1 MAGSLSSRSTPMH
14 EAGLR
19 SRAARAV
26 KPRPGMNST
35 TSSEAPKSG
44 RACISCVG
52 SRPPGCDTRLAHLRP
67 AASTRVSC
75 SDPGLHQ
82 AASHRD
88 FRMQDPYIFL
98 KIFIEAGIKYA
109 LCRNKQFDRF
119 CRGTELIGSIG
130 EPCASSPENGTTGA
144 VPEPPT
150 KRQDVPTHPCGVRP
164 TNPSE
169 VRRSLRTMFGRLV
182 MDLSVFRPRLHCAGA
197 KSPCATARPAYGP
210 GHAVMVDHSR
220 TPAPSPP
227 PCAAARSPDPR
238 RAGRPSCLPPR
249 C

>member
-150 KRQDVPTHPCGVRP
+150 KRQDVPTHPLWGPTHQSVRSKALPSHDVLAARDGLVRLQAKVALCRRQESLRNCTAGVR
-164 TNPSE
+164 
-169 VRRSLRTMFGRLV
+169 L
-182 MDLSVFRPRLHCAGA
+182 GA
-197 KSPCATARPAYGP
+197 CRYG
-210 GHAVMVDHSR
+210 
-220 TPAPSPP
+220 
-227 PCAAARSPDPR
+227 
-238 RAGRPSCLPPR
+238 
-249 C
+249 